1 MGGHHHLLSLR
12 DIRRGG
18 ACRSCRVK
26 SHALRFSLIAAAVM
40 AASSLSA
47 TAAEQS
53 AYSGN
58 VPAPVDQPYAGMLTI
73 NVDLTDAGKRIF
85 RSHETIPVKPGALTL
100 FYPQWIPGEHA
111 PSGPVSNIAG
121 LIIRA
126 NGKQL
131 PWRRDLR
138 DMYAIHLDVPQ
149 DASQLDLQFQFLS
162 PGEGEGSN
170 FGASVSTTPDLVDME
185 FNQVA
190 FYPAGYY
197 TRQIQIQ
204 PTVQLPA
211 GWKFG
216 SALEVDSQSGN
227 SIRFK
232 PLSFNNFVDS
242 PLIAGAHFNRV
253 DLTPKGGAPVYLNVV
268 GDSAKAVKLSDKELQ
283 QQRNVVLQ
291 TNLLFGAH
299 HYQHYDFLLTL
310 SDHTGHFGLE
320 HHQSSDDRLWE
331 DFFTDDDMHLVAA
344 SLMPHEMVH
353 SWNGKFRR
361 PADLW
366 TPNFNV
372 PMQDDLLWVYEGLTD
387 YWCGIL
393 TARAGLWTPEQYRDS
408 IANMA
413 GAMSYRTGRAW
424 RSLQDTADAAP
435 LTYYGGQA
443 WVNWSRDTDFY
454 PEGQLLWLDVD
465 TKIRELSNGKHS
477 LDDFAHAFYGMDNGS
492 YVTKTYTFDDVIN
505 TLNQVQPFDW
515 AKFLRD
521 HLDYTGDE
529 LPEHGIQRGGWK
541 LVFND
546 TPNAEQK
553 AYESIRHGLNLAY
566 SLGLTVGQKG
576 HIGDVQWNGP
586 AFKAGLV
593 PDLTIVAVNGRDFST
608 DALKDAVTAAKT
620 SSAPIELLV
629 KNVDVYSTVK
639 IDYHEGLRYPHLVR
653 ADGKDL
659 LDDILKARSK

>member
-1 MGGHHHLLSLR
+1 M
-12 DIRRGG
+12 
-18 ACRSCRVK
+18 K
-26 SHALRFSLIAAAVM
+26 SHALRFSLIAAAVF
-40 AASSLSA
+40 AACSLSA
-47 TAAEQS
+47 TVAAQS
-53 AYSGN
+53 ESVGT
-58 VPAPVDQPYAGMLTI
+58 PTSVDQPYAGMLTV

-85 RSHETIPVKPGALTL
+85 RSHETIPVKPGAFTL
-100 FYPQWIPGEHA
+100 FYPKWIPGEHA
-111 PSGPVSNIAG
+111 PSGPVQNVSG

-138 DMYAIHLDVPQ
+138 DMFAIHVDVPQ
-149 DASQLDLQFQFLS
+149 GVSQIDLEFEFLS
-162 PGEGEGSN
+162 PGDGEGSN
-170 FGASVSTTPDLVDME
+170 FGASASATPDLVDME

-204 PTVQLPA
+204 PTVQLPE

-227 SIRFK
+227 TIHFK

-253 DLTPKGGAPVYLNVV
+253 DLAPGASVPVHLNVV
-268 GDSAKAVKLSDKELQ
+268 GDSSKDVQLTDKQLE
-283 QQRNVVLQ
+283 QQRNVVTQ
-291 TNLLFGAH
+291 ANLLFGAH
-299 HYQHYDFLLTL
+299 HYSHYDFLLTL

-320 HHQSSDDRLWE
+320 HHQSSDDRLPA

-344 SLMPHEMVH
+344 SLMPHEMIH

-366 TPNFNV
+366 TPDFNSV

-387 YWCGIL
+387 YWCSVL
-393 TARAGLWTPEQYRDS
+393 TARAGLWTPEQYRDAM
-408 IANMA
+408 ANMA
-413 GAMSYRTGRAW
+413 GEMTYRTGRAW

-435 LTYYGGQA
+435 LTYYGSESWMN
-443 WVNWSRDTDFY
+443 WVRDTDFY

-465 TKIRELSNGKHS
+465 TKIRELSGGKRS

-492 YVTKTYTFDDVIN
+492 YVTKTYTYEDVIN

-515 AKFLRD
+515 STFLRAR
-521 HLDYTGDE
+521 LDYTGDQ
-529 LPEHGIQRGGWK
+529 LPEQGIERGGWK
-541 LVFND
+541 LVFD
-546 TPNAEQK
+546 DKPNAEEK
-553 AYESIRHGLNLAY
+553 AMEGIRHGANFAY
-566 SLGLTVGQKG
+566 SIGLTVNQSG
-576 HIGDVQWNGP
+576 HINDVQWNGP
-586 AFKAGLV
+586 AFQAGMV
-593 PDLTIVAVNGRDFST
+593 PGLTIVAVNGRDFST
-608 DALKDAVTAAKT
+608 DALKDAITEAKN
-620 SSAPIELLV
+620 SQAPIELLV
-629 KNVDVYSTVK
+629 KNVDLYSTVK
-639 IDYHEGLRYPHLVR
+639 VDYHGGLRYPHLVR

-659 LDDILKARSK
+659 IGAIVAPRK

>member
-1 MGGHHHLLSLR
+1 M
-12 DIRRGG
+12 
-18 ACRSCRVK
+18 K
-26 SHALRFSLIAAAVM
+26 SHSLRFSVLAAAVL
-40 AASSLSA
+40 AACCFSA
-47 TAAEQS
+47 GAAAQTETAAG
-53 AYSGN
+53 A
-58 VPAPVDQPYAGMLTI
+58 PAPADQPYAGTLTVD
-73 NVDLTDAGKRIF
+73 VDLTDAGKRIF
-85 RSHETIPVKPGALTL
+85 RSHETIPVKPGAFTL
-100 FYPQWIPGEHA
+100 FYPKWIPGEHA
-111 PSGPVSNIAG
+111 PSGPVQNVSG

-138 DMYAIHLDVPQ
+138 DMFAIHLDVPQ
-149 DASQLDLQFQFLS
+149 GVSQLDLQFEFLS
-162 PGEGEGSN
+162 PGDGEGSN
-170 FGASVSTTPDLVDME
+170 FGASASASPDLVDME

-204 PTVQLPA
+204 PTVQLPQ

-216 SALEVDSQSGN
+216 TAMEVASQSGN
-227 SIRFK
+227 TIHFK

-242 PLIAGAHFNRV
+242 PLIAGAYVNRV
-253 DLTPKGGAPVYLNVV
+253 DLAPGESVPVHLNVV
-268 GDSAKAVKLSDKELQ
+268 GDSAKDVTLTDKQLQ
-283 QQRNVVLQ
+283 QQRNVVKQ

-299 HYQHYDFLLTL
+299 HYNHYDFLLTL

-320 HHQSSDDRLWE
+320 HHQSSDDRLPA

-344 SLMPHEMVH
+344 SLMPHEFVH

-408 IANMA
+408 IANIA
-413 GAMSYRTGRAW
+413 GEMTYRTGRAW

-435 LTYYGGQA
+435 LTYYGSQS
-443 WVNWSRDTDFY
+443 WINWIRDTDFY

-465 TKIRELSNGKHS
+465 TKIRDLSGGKRS

-492 YVTKTYTFDDVIN
+492 YVTKTYSFDDVVR

-515 AKFLRD
+515 ATFLHDR
-521 HLDYTGDE
+521 LDYTGPT
-529 LPEHGIQRGGWK
+529 LPEHGIERGGWK

-546 TPNAEQK
+546 TPNAEEK
-553 AYESIRHGLNLAY
+553 AYENLRHGANLAY
-566 SLGLTVGQKG
+566 SMGLVVNQSG
-576 HIGDVQWNGP
+576 HISDVQWNGP
-586 AFKAGLV
+586 SFQAGLV
-593 PDLTIVAVNGRDFST
+593 PGLTIVAVNGRDFST

-620 SSAPIELLV
+620 SQAPIELLV

-639 IDYHEGLRYPHLVR
+639 VDYHGGLRYPHLVR

-659 LDDILKARSK
+659 IGAIVAPRK